1 MHNFLCI
8 VYVQNN
14 MPFFARLIPRLDSIP
29 VFKDCYINTFRVF
42 IFRSPT
48 NIIGDFFSTYLDGPP
63 DSLLDL
69 VSTCGPL
76 FCSRKT
82 VKPKVILLY
91 FFLSRVGSIINKNER
106 QITQL

>member
-48 NIIGDFFSTYLDGPP
+48 NIKGDFFYLSRWSTRFSFRPSKHLWS
-63 DSLLDL
+63 SLLEQKNRQTKSK
-69 VSTCGPL
+69 ST
-76 FCSRKT
+76 
-82 VKPKVILLY
+82 IY
-91 FFLSRVGSIINKNER
+91 FFSSRVGSIINKNER